1 MSVKGKTILITRQR
15 EQSGEFVAEIER
27 LGARA
32 VVLPLI
38 HITDPDNWERC
49 DHALANLPSFDAIV
63 FTSVNSVARF
73 FGRIEKKGMSLPVS
87 QRLEVYAVGEKTKE
101 AIAARGLSVT
111 FVPDK
116 FSASDLA
123 RHFHE
128 KNVSGKRFLLPKGNL
143 WKEDLAQHLCA
154 LGAVV
159 EAVDVYK
166 NTRPEEATLRELR
179 ARVLQNEFDVLTFA
193 SPSAVNNFALAVTA
207 EMLKGMPRMPM
218 IAVIGATTQ
227 HAAAT
232 KGFPVDIVANDSTM
246 AGFAAAI
253 ASHFSETEHER
264 SLSQS
269 L

>member
-15 EQSGEFVAEIER
+15 EQSGEFVAEIEKR
-27 LGARA
+27 GGRA
-32 VVLPLI
+32 VVLPMI
-38 HITDPDNWERC
+38 CITDPDNWEPC
-49 DHALANLPSFDAIV
+49 DQALGNLPSFDAIV
-63 FTSVNSVARF
+63 FTSVNSVSRF
-73 FGRIEKKGMSLPVS
+73 FARIEKNGRSLPALP
-87 QRLEVYAVGEKTKE
+87 RLEVYAVGEKTKE

-111 FVPDK
+111 FVPEK
-116 FSASDLA
+116 FSANDLA
-123 RHFHE
+123 QHFQG
-128 KNVSGKRFLLPKGNL
+128 KNVAGKRFLLPKGNL
-143 WKEDLAQHLCA
+143 WKEDLAQHLRA

-166 NTRPEEATLRELR
+166 NTRPEDATLRELR

-207 EMLKGMPRMPM
+207 EMLKGIPRTPT
-218 IAVIGATTQ
+218 IAVIGTTTQ
-227 HAAAT
+227 HAAAS
-232 KGFPVDIVANDSTM
+232 KGFPVDIMANESTM

-253 ASHFSETEHER
+253 ASYFSETEHER